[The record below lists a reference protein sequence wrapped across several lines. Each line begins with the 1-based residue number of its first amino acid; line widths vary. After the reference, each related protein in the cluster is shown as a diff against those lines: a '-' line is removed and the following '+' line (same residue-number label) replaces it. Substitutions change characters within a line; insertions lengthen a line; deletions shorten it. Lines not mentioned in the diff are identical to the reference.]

1 MDNIQENLQP
11 EQRKMSKEVV
21 INIILAV
28 LCVVCVVAITLRLFV
43 FVKFE
48 VDQESMYPTYY
59 DGEYVWVNKTIPAQR
74 GNVVVF
80 RSSEEGKMLIK
91 RIVALEGDKVYLQ
104 RNGDDYTVVIWCA
117 DTQEIVLEDY
127 YTRGDK
133 AIEIPLFS
141 NAGILE
147 NCDSLDNSYT
157 VPQGGMFVLGDNRP
171 ISLDSRSFGAVSLDQ
186 YIGTA
191 IT

>member
-127 YTRGDK
+127 YTRGDNV
-133 AIEIPLFS
+133 IEIPLFS